1 MIEIVKSGKYVNGHS
16 ICERCGCEFKYTKED
31 VQRGEH
37 VRTTSKT
44 KVTREYD
51 YVVCPE
57 CTHKIEISLA
67 STPETPQKRCTYL
80 RDKNFVLIY
89 EGDKVKTKY
98 GRLCKVVWK
107 MTPCFVGF
115 DLEPLECENQAADA
129 YDLWEP
135 QNIEIVL

>member
-31 VQRGEH
+31 VKSGE
-37 VRTTSKT
+37 RTIASKT
-44 KVTREYD
+44 AMLTRQYD

-57 CTHKIEISLA
+57 CTHKIEISLT
-67 STPETPQKRCTYL
+67 STPDNPKQRCTYL

-115 DLEPLECENQAADA
+115 DLEPLECENPAADA
-129 YDLWEP
+129 FDLWE
-135 QNIEIVL
+135 QENLEIIL

>member
-1 MIEIVKSGKYVNGHS
+1 MIEIIKSGKYANGHS

-31 VQRGEH
+31 VQSGTH
-37 VRTTSKT
+37 IIDT
-44 KVTREYD
+44 KNTRVTRPYD

-67 STPETPQKRCTYL
+67 STPEEPRQRCTFV

-98 GRLCKVVWK
+98 GRLVKIVWK
-107 MTPCFVGF
+107 STPCFNGF
-115 DLEPLECENQAADA
+115 DMEPLECENPAPDA
-129 YDLWEP
+129 FDLWE
-135 QNIEIVL
+135 QENLEVVV